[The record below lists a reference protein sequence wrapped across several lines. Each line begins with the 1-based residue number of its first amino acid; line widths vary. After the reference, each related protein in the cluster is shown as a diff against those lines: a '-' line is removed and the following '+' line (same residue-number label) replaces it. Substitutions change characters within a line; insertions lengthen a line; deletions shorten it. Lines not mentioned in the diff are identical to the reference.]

1 MKKNI
6 FFFTF
11 SATDLMDLYTVL
23 KPKFNII
30 WIVYYNDVYEFLIK
44 QNAEK
49 VYLLNLSYGIF
60 NSKNIVIKLI
70 KYFISFF
77 NIKFGNTYFYKDLK
91 ELEKKYSPIIIFTD
105 TGPPLAN
112 YKTKSL
118 KINTKNSVCYKKYFL
133 HEINFKYDY
142 VLLPGHYHKERIK
155 KIYNLKNIDKKFK
168 VVGNIKISQFL
179 KDNNFNRTKFMNSVG
194 LDPDKVNV
202 LFAPSWNAHGNDLFG
217 RPRFLP
223 KKYGNQYSAL
233 EKLAKEIDLLNCNFI
248 VKLHHLSHFHLK
260 NNTFKNLDNQKNCF
274 IFKSGAYHDVSS
286 SDDVFRISDIMITN
300 TSGVASTGIFLK
312 KKLIFISPHSSYDWH
327 YSDIEKE
334 LRPGFVCNNFDEIIK
349 AVKSYIHDNDPYINE
364 RENFVKKIFANPNKD
379 ANIKIAELISEILN
393 H

>member
-1 MKKNI
+1 MLYGQFIIKMFMNYFKNKKQKTFFLDPTLKIFNNKNI
-6 FFFTF
+6 
-11 SATDLMDLYTVL
+11 
-23 KPKFNII
+23 I
-30 WIVYYNDVYEFLIK
+30 
-44 QNAEK
+44 
-49 VYLLNLSYGIF
+49 
-60 NSKNIVIKLI
+60 IKLI

-77 NIKFGNTYFYKDLK
+77 NIKLQNRNFYKGLRD
-91 ELEKKYSPIIIFTD
+91 LEKRYSPEIIFTD
-105 TGPPLAN
+105 TSQFLAD
-112 YKTKSL
+112 YETKSL
-118 KINTKNSVCYKKYFL
+118 RINTKHSVCYKKYFL
-133 HEINFKYDY
+133 NKVNFKYDY
-142 VLLPGHYHKERIK
+142 ILLPGNYHKERIK

-179 KDNNFNRTKFMNSVG
+179 KDNNFNRTKFMNSMG

-202 LFAPSWNAHGNDLFG
+202 LFAPSWDAHGNDLFG

-233 EKLAKEIDLLNCNFI
+233 EKLAREISILNCNFI
-248 VKLHHLSHFHLK
+248 VKLHHLSYFHLK
-260 NNTFKNLDNQKNCF
+260 NNAFKNLDNQKNCF

-286 SDDVFRISDIMITN
+286 SEDVFRISDIMITN

-334 LRPGFVCNNFDEIIK
+334 LRPGFVCNSFDEIIK

-364 RENFVKKIFANPNKD
+364 RENFVKKIFSNPNKD
-379 ANIKIAELISEILN
+379 ANIKIAELIPEILN
-393 H
+393 Y

>member
-6 FFFTF
+6 FFFTL
-11 SATDLMDLYTVL
+11 SATDLMGLYKIL
-23 KPKFNII
+23 KLKYNVI
-30 WIVYYNDVYEFLIK
+30 WIVYYKDVYELLQKQKIENIFFLDPTLK
-44 QNAEK
+44 
-49 VYLLNLSYGIF
+49 IF
-60 NSKNIVIKLI
+60 NNKNIIIKLI

-77 NIKFGNTYFYKDLK
+77 NIKLHNRNFYKGLRN
-91 ELEKKYSPIIIFTD
+91 LEKKYSPEIIFTD
-105 TGPPLAN
+105 TNQILAD
-112 YKTKSL
+112 YETKSL
-118 KINTKNSVCYKKYFL
+118 RINTHHSVSYKKSFL
-133 HEINFKYDY
+133 KKVSFKYDY
-142 VLLPGHYHKERIK
+142 ILLPGNYHKERIK

-179 KDNNFNRTKFMNSVG
+179 RDNNFNRTKFMNSMG

-202 LFAPSWNAHGNDLFG
+202 LFAPSWDAHGNDLFG

-233 EKLAKEIDLLNCNFI
+233 EKLAKEINLLNCNFI

-260 NNTFKNLDNQKNCF
+260 NNAFKNLDNQKNCF

-334 LRPGFVCNNFDEIIK
+334 LRPGFVCNSFDEIIK

-379 ANIKIAELISEILN
+379 ANIKIAELIPEILN